1 MEEKDGNENIFG
13 KNCSVDNDI
22 QNGIWKFKFQN
33 YNLKTKINDDDG
45 RNILDIQFENEDKK
59 PKIIYPSI
67 EVDKKIEKKSK
78 NEIND
83 LSDLLKEKEEE
94 NSYKNEPLDLSE
106 EEDSKIEL
114 NQNEIKNN
122 IKNNNFRKQKD
133 NKAPKNNTPHI
144 NNNINFQQNKDEI
157 ILLKLK
163 NEKTI
168 KIKLKEIS
176 PNLPLDYNCINL
188 SSSKNIKKNLK
199 KDEFNIIGEIKLNIG
214 NDNDLE
220 DIHISRA
227 IGKLEGN
234 HGNMKK
240 GSYQY
245 EDYIQTT
252 VGLSSTNY
260 ASKNN

>member
-1 MEEKDGNENIFG
+1 MLVTITTSQTTQPLQFQYPNPRY
-13 KNCSVDNDI
+13 
-22 QNGIWKFKFQN
+22 QIWKFKFQN

-122 IKNNNFRKQKD
+122 IKNNNFRKQKIT
-133 NKAPKNNTPHI
+133 KLQKT
-144 NNNINFQQNKDEI
+144 
-157 ILLKLK
+157 ILL
-163 NEKTI
+163 I
-168 KIKLKEIS
+168 
-176 PNLPLDYNCINL
+176 
-188 SSSKNIKKNLK
+188 
-199 KDEFNIIGEIKLNIG
+199 
-214 NDNDLE
+214 
-220 DIHISRA
+220 
-227 IGKLEGN
+227 
-234 HGNMKK
+234 
-240 GSYQY
+240 
-245 EDYIQTT
+245 
-252 VGLSSTNY
+252 
-260 ASKNN
+260 